1 MRLRLTD
8 EQETWSFECPLNE
21 ITVRE
26 QVLLGMLLQE
36 KNPELDERF
45 RLRLA
50 EFLPRALLDALAGS
64 VSAPSDEQVEYA
76 REISEYMNIKI
87 PDLALRYRDFMSAF
101 IREYLLAYYL
111 SRAIDENL
119 VDST

>member
-8 EQETWSFECPLNE
+8 EHETWSFDCPMGE
-21 ITVRE
+21 ITVHE
-26 QVLLGMLLQE
+26 QVLLRMLLQE
-36 KNPELDERF
+36 KNSDLDERF
-45 RLRLA
+45 RLRLT

-64 VSAPSDEQVEYA
+64 VKAPSDEQVEYA
-76 REISEYMNIKI
+76 KEIGEYLNITI

-111 SRAIDENL
+111 SRAIDDNL
-119 VDST
+119 VDPT